1 MEHYI
6 MENGTPKVINMVEV
20 YNYGQMVQ
28 NIQGIGLII
37 KQIKEEN

>member
-6 MENGTPKVINMVEV
+6 MENGTLREINMVEV
-20 YNYGQMVQ
+20 YNYGQMDQ
-28 NIQGIGLII
+28 NIQDIGLII